1 MKTGFIARLTL
12 SCLTVALAV
21 GALAPRA
28 TAQDA
33 ATFFKDKTVKIVVGY
48 GPGGGYD
55 AYARM
60 LAPHLSKAMGAA
72 VIVENHPGA
81 GGLAALNR
89 VYSAEPDGLQMM
101 IVNGTAGALSQ
112 LLEQPAVRYDLTK
125 FGNLGIVSSSPWI
138 WIVSPNSAIEK
149 PDDVM
154 KPGVK
159 VSWAASG
166 QIDGLGDGAAL
177 TCAALKLDCKVVKG
191 YEGSNAAALAVTRG
205 EMDALYV
212 SDTSANNYV
221 KSGSAKAIANMARVK
236 SRFFPNLPTIFEA
249 AKLTPDQEWWFDF
262 RATLD
267 DLGRILVVPPGLPKA
282 RLDYLQG
289 IVAKVL
295 NDPEIMAEGA
305 KSQRYIDFQN
315 AETTGKKIGAVL
327 AIITPE
333 QRKRV
338 TEVIL
343 KDD

>member
-1 MKTGFIARLTL
+1 MGIRFAKLAL
-12 SCLTVALAV
+12 SFLAV
-21 GALAPRA
+21 GSIGGLLVSPAV
-28 TAQDA
+28 AQNA
-33 ATFFKDKTVKIVVGY
+33 ASFYKDKTVKIVVGY

-60 LAPHLSKAMGAA
+60 LAPHFSKAMGAT
-72 VIVENHPGA
+72 VVVENHPGA
-81 GGLAALNR
+81 GGLVALNR
-89 VYSAEPDGLQMM
+89 IYTAQPDGLQMM
-101 IVNGTAGALSQ
+101 IVNGTASVLSQ
-112 LLEQPAVRYDLTK
+112 LLGQEAVRYDLAK

-138 WIVSPNSAIEK
+138 WIVSPNSTIKSPA
-149 PDDVM
+149 DVM

-191 YEGSNAAALAVTRG
+191 YEGSSAAALAVTRG

-221 KSGSAKAIANMARVK
+221 KSGSAKAVANMARVK
-236 SRFFPNLPTIFEA
+236 SRFFPDLPTIFEA
-249 AKLTPDQEWWFDF
+249 VKLTPDQEWWFDF

-267 DLGRILVVPPGLPKA
+267 DLGRILVVPPGLPQD
-282 RLDYLQG
+282 RLTYLQET
-289 IVAKVL
+289 VAKVL
-295 NDPEIMAEGA
+295 TDPEVMAEGA
-305 KSQRYIDFQN
+305 KSQRYVDFQN
-315 AETTGKKIGAVL
+315 AEVTAKKFATVL
-327 AIITPE
+327 GSITPE